1 MKVLKIVAAFF
12 CYITS
17 VGGIVVTVR
26 QKNPSNT
33 VANIIIIIVFLA
45 LGTLLMKSSKKAKNK
60 TADISKERENC
71 EHENKEKQENYSPK
85 KKKEPNDLT
94 ISAPHVNGLPIAENV
109 LCVIY
114 SRPTKY
120 EITANGAT
128 FNLNKDKVT
137 DVCLKTDVEIQK
149 QYVSSIGGAVG
160 GAVLFGP
167 LGAMI
172 GGRAKKK
179 KSKKTYTYLIFT
191 YESDGEI
198 KYIGFNVTNNFS
210 ASKLVNEFRKTSS
223 KNKIEINL

>member
-1 MKVLKIVAAFF
+1 MKASKIVASVF
-12 CYITS
+12 CYIFS
-17 VGGIVVTVR
+17 LGGIIGTVS
-26 QKNPSNT
+26 QKNS
-33 VANIIIIIVFLA
+33 VDIIANIIIIIIFLV
-45 LGTLLMKSSKKAKNK
+45 LGTLLLKSANK
-60 TADISKERENC
+60 TQDKAANAPNTPENC
-71 EHENKEKQENYSPK
+71 VPK
-85 KKKEPNDLT
+85 KKKQPKDLVL
-94 ISAPHVNGLPIAENV
+94 SASHVNGLPIAENI

-128 FNLNKDKVT
+128 FNLEKNKVT

-179 KSKKTYTYLIFT
+179 KTKQTHTYLIFT

-198 KYIGFNVTNNFS
+198 KYIGFDVTNNFN
-210 ASKLVNEFRKTSS
+210 ASKLVNEFRKTSFN
-223 KNKIEINL
+223 NKVEINL